1 TQLNNPNAYL
11 ASVYWFLHFQYN
23 GWFFFAC
30 MALWYLGH
38 PPAENT
44 YSANRRVFWLFAI
57 CCVPAYLLSV
67 LWASLPVA
75 VYLLVVLAA
84 IAQVVSWVLFLQ
96 QQRINGWHVSGFLWL
111 PVSACSI
118 KWLLQLGSVV
128 PSLSTLAFGFR
139 SIVIGYLHLVLLG
152 VITLFLLWEAMH
164 SFVVPANKSFVK
176 GRLVLASG
184 IILNELLLMIQGG
197 MAMGY
202 MMLPLVQEWLLS
214 AALLMF
220 TGIAWMCWSVR
231 KSN

>member
-1 TQLNNPNAYL
+1 
-11 ASVYWFLHFQYN
+11 
-23 GWFFFAC
+23 
-30 MALWYLGH
+30 
-38 PPAENT
+38 
-44 YSANRRVFWLFAI
+44 
-57 CCVPAYLLSV
+57 
-67 LWASLPVA
+67 
-75 VYLLVVLAA
+75 
-84 IAQVVSWVLFLQ
+84 
-96 QQRINGWHVSGFLWL
+96 
-111 PVSACSI
+111 
-118 KWLLQLGSVV
+118 
-128 PSLSTLAFGFR
+128 
-139 SIVIGYLHLVLLG
+139 
-152 VITLFLLWEAMH
+152 MH